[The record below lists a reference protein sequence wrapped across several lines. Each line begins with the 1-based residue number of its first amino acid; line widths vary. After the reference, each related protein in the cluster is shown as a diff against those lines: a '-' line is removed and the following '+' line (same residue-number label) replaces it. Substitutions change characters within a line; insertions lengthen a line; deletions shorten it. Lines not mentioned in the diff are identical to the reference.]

1 MNLLYGWSFS
11 VGQFLQ
17 FHVILSGKKAFTFD
31 YIPLVSASSATPS
44 DQGAYS
50 ISVKISF
57 ATLHSIIILLA
68 LVGNVLV
75 IYILYKKLETRR
87 LTSFMYVNLAVA
99 DLLVTV
105 VVLPQSMQS
114 ILMES
119 KWIDGGFGMFLAKLI
134 YFLFFVALTA
144 SILSLTAVSFDFFCA
159 MVLPMHQFPRFR
171 NKNVLVPFIW
181 ICSMCLMIPWLIIV
195 GVKDSNI
202 EFRFSR
208 LGPVQASVR
217 GIYLYLVITVY
228 VTPLTIMSILY
239 GHVCQKLR
247 THKAPGIT
255 INNRATHRANA
266 AKRQIIHMSIAIVV
280 VFALCWLPAHVYH
293 MILAI
298 DLNLHVSLPPYI
310 MLTCNLCGHANSAIN
325 PWLLIYF
332 KRRFR
337 VVFRRMITDSLN
349 RISFSSKMNASDRT
363 DQAREPKFVP
373 ATEEYQ
379 LTSSV

>member
-1 MNLLYGWSFS
+1 M
-11 VGQFLQ
+11 
-17 FHVILSGKKAFTFD
+17 ILSGKKAFTFD
-31 YIPLVSASSATPS
+31 YIPFSASSATPS
-44 DQGAYS
+44 DQGANS
-50 ISVKISF
+50 ITVKITF

-75 IYILYKKLETRR
+75 IYILYKKVETRR

-114 ILMES
+114 ILMDGN
-119 KWIDGGFGMFLAKLI
+119 WIDGGFGVFLVKLI
-134 YFLFFVALTA
+134 YFIFFVALTA
-144 SILSLTAVSFDFFCA
+144 SILSLTAVSLDFFCA

-171 NKNVLVPFIW
+171 NKKVLVPFIW

-195 GVKDSNI
+195 GVKDSKI
-202 EFRFSR
+202 EFKFSR
-208 LGPVQASVR
+208 LGPIPASLR

-228 VTPLTIMSILY
+228 VIPLATMSILY

-255 INNRATHRANA
+255 INIRATHRINA
-266 AKRQIIHMSIAIVV
+266 TKRQIIHMSIAIVV

-298 DLNLHVSLPPYI
+298 DLNLHVSLPLSI

-332 KRRFR
+332 KKRFR
-337 VVFRRMITDSLN
+337 VVFRRMITHSLN
-349 RISFSSKMNASDRT
+349 RRSFSSKMNASVENP
-363 DQAREPKFVP
+363 AEELMFVP
-373 ATEEYQ
+373 ATEVYQ
-379 LTSSV
+379 FTSSV